1 VSYQARGVYWVVRID
16 VRNTLNQ
23 ARSFGGTTD
32 FVMRD
37 ADGNL
42 YAELSN
48 HGTAPGVR
56 EIARTQG
63 LSYLNTVLGQGGAA
77 ATLLIYDIPSGV
89 RPVQLVGRII
99 EGNGVSPDG
108 QVVWNLQR

>member
-1 VSYQARGVYWVVRID
+1 MVRID

-23 ARSFGGTTD
+23 ARSFGGTMD

-37 ADGNL
+37 TNGNL

-56 EIARTQG
+56 EIPRTQG
-63 LSYLNTVLGQGGAA
+63 LSYLNRVLRQGDAA
-77 ATLLIYDIPSGV
+77 ATLLIYDLPRGV
-89 RPVQLVGRII
+89 QPTQLVGRII

-108 QVVWNLQR
+108 QVVWRLNK